1 MTLAEL
7 MEQNQEIGFEKGL
20 QQGADIKSLE
30 IAREMKNDG
39 AAIQIIAKYTG
50 LTEEAINKL

>member
-20 QQGADIKSLE
+20 EKGLAEGKLE

-39 AAIQIIAKYTG
+39 AAIEIIVKYTG
-50 LTEEAINKL
+50 LTEDAINEL